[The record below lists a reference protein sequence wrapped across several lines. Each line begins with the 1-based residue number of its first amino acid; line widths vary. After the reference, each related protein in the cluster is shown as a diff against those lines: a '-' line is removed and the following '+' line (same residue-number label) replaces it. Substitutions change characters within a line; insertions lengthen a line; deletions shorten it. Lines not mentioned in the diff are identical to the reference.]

1 MASKKLARSTSN
13 KMLAGVCGGLG
24 AYFDVDPTWIRILFV
39 AFGLLSAGVVP
50 LLLYLA
56 LWIIM
61 PESADVEGGEALSE
75 NVAQMEEAA
84 REAIEEGK
92 EAVSSL
98 GDEVSDAVSS
108 AVSKATEGTDT
119 KGDES

>member
-1 MASKKLARSTSN
+1 MASKKLVRSTSN

-61 PESADVEGGEALSE
+61 PESADVAGGEALSE
-75 NVAQMEEAA
+75 NVAQVEEAA
-84 REAIEEGK
+84 RDAIEEGK
-92 EAVSSL
+92 EAASSL

-108 AVSKATEGTDT
+108 AVSKATEGTET
-119 KGDES
+119 KGDGS